1 MLKYLKN
8 LIVII
13 LLLLFPFLRGQK
25 INHEFQF
32 KGNLESKDKT
42 KSLTKILSN
51 STSNYIQDIV
61 KINDKSKLVYNI
73 NQVSDG
79 LVYLVDDLST
89 FSNYSY
95 NIIYYMPPSGSYN
108 RIQMFGNLEYG
119 IYRQGANLN
128 IYGAGIGDYPSLNP
142 KSGYNYTHLGITKEG
157 SKVKVYINGD
167 LYKEYTSTYPGFT
180 IQQDKK
186 ITFFKDN
193 GGEDNVAKVAYLNV
207 ANYVQSAEEIA
218 YLYKSNTEAK
228 VDHHYHFLNS
238 NLDKENEHEI
248 QILNHNF
255 KKVIDEVYDVK
266 RQSLV
271 IDQTED
277 LKYTNDLMNGTDFTM
292 TFYLKTSEKTEF
304 SLIELEKNNLNKSIY
319 VRNNKIYFGDE
330 SESYALNFDENQF
343 KFLTITKNQITNE
356 VKLYNNG
363 IHVYTYVDSSNKFTI
378 ANSNFSL
385 LQVNNLNTIN
395 LSYLNVNNTVLDE
408 TEIKKI
414 LNNIVPKEITDY
426 FNFNNKLTEDSGSVT
441 LKVSSLDNS
450 HVNNTYTNE
459 NLSLCD
465 KNALVYQ
472 FNPKT
477 KLNYNNGLGF
487 NYLNYSFNLYV
498 NINTNNRIKL
508 LEFDSNINS
517 LHLTQKDLELTISNQ
532 TYSYPLSENTNYHFI
547 SITKSNVNKELRFYD
562 NGILIG
568 YYIDENNDFEV
579 ADDGNISFF
588 NNESSVNYDKV
599 NLKHLSVLNQTLSKI
614 EILQILNS
622 FCKEKITEEFSFQ
635 GNLNSDSNKSTLF
648 QLTNNSGVY
657 KTDKNLNC
665 GNLRT
670 FYTLADLDGL
680 KYSFKD
686 YFFYDDFSIDVY
698 YQKTTDKNER
708 HQILELNSTK
718 IEIDLAHIYFNN
730 VSYPINTNHLPYNN
744 FTITKSK
751 SSGLISLYFNG
762 ALVANFTD
770 AEDKFK
776 FTPDNELLFFNDKEV
791 TVGKIIVTNFTKS
804 LADVTNDFKTLCD
817 RTIDRTFPMFINL
830 SDTTGEN
837 SFKLTSY
844 SGQHVD
850 NKFISD
856 KVINCGVTR
865 NVYYVA
871 DNAGLIFNDGEG
883 DLYKDYTI
891 SLYFRLNPYLGSWAR
906 LIDFSD
912 GKSDAGIYR
921 LSNGL
926 NFYPNGDVGN
936 GLLGNS
942 HAEYTLL
949 TLSRNNTNGI
959 ITVYINGVKASTYND
974 IKGLYKVPENG
985 NILFIKDDMV
995 VRDEQSPTNI
1005 AYIRVTNKI
1014 LSDDEIK
1021 SAYDNLCTSLAC
1033 VQEPNKTG
1041 NTIQSNIGITSQQR
1055 TITNWPQNVNGGNL
1069 VLESKEKG
1077 FVIPRI
1083 SSVNT
1088 TFKKTD
1094 LVEGMLI
1101 YDKDEKCLKLY
1112 NGEIWNC
1119 IEPKCV
1125 K

>member
-32 KGNLESKDKT
+32 NGNLESKDKT
-42 KSLTKILSN
+42 KSLTKVLSN
-51 STSNYIQDIV
+51 STSNYIQDVV
-61 KINDKSKLVYNI
+61 KVDDRSKLVYNI
-73 NQVSDG
+73 NQAADG
-79 LVYLVDDLST
+79 LVYLVDDLSK
-89 FSNYSY
+89 FSDYSF
-95 NIIYYMPPSGSYN
+95 NVIYYMPPYGSYN
-108 RIQMFGNLEYG
+108 RIHMFGNLEHG
-119 IYRQGANLN
+119 IYRSGTTLN
-128 IYGAGIGDYPSLNP
+128 MYGTGISDYPSLNP

-157 SKVKVYINGD
+157 TKVKVYINGD
-167 LYKEYTSTYPGFT
+167 FYKEYTSSSQGFN
-180 IQQDKK
+180 IQPDKK
-186 ITFFKDN
+186 FTFFKDN
-193 GGEDNVAKVAYLNV
+193 GSEDNVAKVTYLNV
-207 ANYVQSAEEIA
+207 ANYVQSTEEIA
-218 YLYKSNTEAK
+218 HLYKTNTTRR
-228 VDHHYHFLNS
+228 VDHHYFFLNN
-238 NLDKENEHEI
+238 NLDKEKEHEI
-248 QILNHNF
+248 QILNNNF
-255 KKVIDEVYDVK
+255 KKVNDELYDVK

-271 IDQTED
+271 IDQSED
-277 LKYTNDLMNGTDFTM
+277 LKYTNELMTDSDFTM
-292 TFYLKTSEKTEF
+292 AYYLKASKQAEF
-304 SLIELEKNNLNKSIY
+304 SLVEFEKNNLSKSIY
-319 VRNNKIYFGDE
+319 VRNNRIYFGNE
-330 SESYALNFDENQF
+330 SESYALNFEENQF
-343 KFLTITKNQITNE
+343 KFLTITKDQRTKE

-363 IHVYTYVDSSNKFTI
+363 IHVYTYVDSSDKYRITND
-378 ANSNFSL
+378 NFSL
-385 LQVNNLNTIN
+385 LQVNNLNEIN
-395 LSYLNVNNTVLDE
+395 LSYLNIISYALSGNEVQSLLDNV
-408 TEIKKI
+408 IPQKI
-414 LNNIVPKEITDY
+414 TSF
-426 FNFNNKLTEDSGSVT
+426 FNFNDKLTEDSSSIS
-441 LKVSSLDNS
+441 LKVSSSDTS
-450 HVNNTYTNE
+450 HVNNTYVNE
-459 NLSLCD
+459 NLLLCN
-465 KNALVYQ
+465 KNSLVYQ

-477 KLNYNNGLGF
+477 RLTYNNGLGF
-487 NYLNYSFNLYV
+487 NYSNYTYNLYV
-498 NINTNNRIKL
+498 NIHTNNRIKL
-508 LEFDSNINS
+508 LEFNSKVNS
-517 LHLTQKDLELTISNQ
+517 LYLTQSDLELIANNK
-532 TYSYPLSENTNYHFI
+532 TYTFPLSENTNYHFI
-547 SITKSNVNKELRFYD
+547 SITKNYENNELKFYD
-562 NGILIG
+562 NGVLIG
-568 YYIDENNDFEV
+568 DYIDENNDFVV

-588 NNESSVNYDKV
+588 DNESVINYD
-599 NLKHLSVLNQTLSKI
+599 NITLKHLSVLNKTLSRI

-622 FCKEKITEEFSFQ
+622 FCKQKIIEEFSFQ
-635 GNLNSDSNKSTLF
+635 GNLNSDSEKSTLNY
-648 QLTNNSGVY
+648 LSTDGGIY
-657 KTDKNLNC
+657 KTDKNLSC

-670 FYTLADLDGL
+670 FYSIASLDGL
-680 KYSFKD
+680 KYSYKD
-686 YFFYDDFSIDVY
+686 YIYYDDFSIDVY
-698 YQKTTDKNER
+698 YQKMGDKTER
-708 HQILELNSTK
+708 HQILKLNSVI
-718 IEIDLAHIYFNN
+718 IEKDSANIYFNN
-730 VSYPINTNHLPYNN
+730 VSYPINKNHLLYNN
-744 FTITKSK
+744 LTITKSK
-751 SSGLISLYFNG
+751 SSGLISMYFNG
-762 ALVANFTD
+762 ELFVSFTD
-770 AEDKFK
+770 TNDNLK
-776 FTPDNELLFFNDKEV
+776 FTAESELIFFNDKEV
-791 TVGKIIVTNFTKS
+791 VVGKITVANFEKS
-804 LADVTNDFKTLCD
+804 LTEVTTDFKKLCD
-817 RTIDRTFPMFINL
+817 RTIDRIFPMFMNL

-844 SGQHVD
+844 NGQHVD

-856 KVINCGVTR
+856 KVINCGVIR

-942 HAEYTLL
+942 HEEYTLL
-949 TLSRNNTNGI
+949 TLSRNNANGI

-985 NILFIKDDMV
+985 NILFIKDDMI

-1041 NTIQSNIGITSQQR
+1041 NTIQSNIGITSQQK
-1055 TITNWPQNVNGGNL
+1055 TLANWPQNINGGNL

-1119 IEPKCV
+1119 IEQKCV